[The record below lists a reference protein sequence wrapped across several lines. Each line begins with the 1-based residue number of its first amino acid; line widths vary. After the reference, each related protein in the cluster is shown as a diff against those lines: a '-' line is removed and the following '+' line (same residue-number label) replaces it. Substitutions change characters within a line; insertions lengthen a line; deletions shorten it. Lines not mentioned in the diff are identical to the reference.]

1 MDACEDVKPDQE
13 VKAWRTPSTLWI
25 PLLKVKTTV
34 CLFLQLQ
41 TRLKN
46 YKGNGEN
53 MPGAIVSLFL
63 DCPQIYLAQEQSH
76 GDTETSLAT
85 RLCKFEWALNFL
97 QTHGLW
103 CSDPYA
109 ILCSDCTLR
118 SGNSTVE
125 NVMCPS

>member
-34 CLFLQLQ
+34 CPLLQLQ

-53 MPGAIVSLFL
+53 MSAAIVSLFL
-63 DCPQIYLAQEQSH
+63 DYVFEF
-76 GDTETSLAT
+76 
-85 RLCKFEWALNFL
+85 LCRMEIMRPVH
-97 QTHGLW
+97 TIVGL
-103 CSDPYA
+103 P
-109 ILCSDCTLR
+109 L
-118 SGNSTVE
+118 
-125 NVMCPS
+125 